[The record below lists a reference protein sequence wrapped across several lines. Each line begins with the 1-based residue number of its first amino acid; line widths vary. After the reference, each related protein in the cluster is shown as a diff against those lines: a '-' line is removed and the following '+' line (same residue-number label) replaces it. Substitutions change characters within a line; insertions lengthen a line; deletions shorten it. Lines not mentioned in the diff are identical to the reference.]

1 MKILHTVE
9 FYDPSI
15 GGMQQ
20 VVKQISERLVKF
32 GHSVTIATTKLPERK
47 HRSLN
52 GVSICEFDIS
62 GNFVRGLKGEID
74 KYREF
79 LLTSDFDIIT
89 NFAAQQWSTDI
100 ALPILKNI
108 KSKKIFVPTGFSTLY
123 NSQYSHYFEKMK
135 TWLNDYDMNIFLSND
150 YRDINFARENGISK
164 ITVIPNGA
172 AEDEFL
178 QSVDVD
184 IKRLLNI
191 PATNKLILT
200 VGSHTGVKGHAEA
213 INIFRK
219 ANIKNSTL
227 LIVANRCGMGCSP
240 ICQSKQLIFSV
251 SPFRVKDHKQLIVS
265 SLNRID
271 TIAAY
276 QQADLFL
283 FPSNIECS
291 PLVLFECMASKTP
304 FLTTDVGNSKEIID
318 WSKSGILLPTIKSNL
333 GYSKALIDES
343 ALILENVL
351 MNSEKLKTMG
361 DIGFQIW
368 QERFT
373 WEKIAKDYEN
383 LYSQVI
389 VKDS

>member
-1 MKILHTVE
+1 
-9 FYDPSI
+9 
-15 GGMQQ
+15 
-20 VVKQISERLVKF
+20 
-32 GHSVTIATTKLPERK
+32 
-47 HRSLN
+47 
-52 GVSICEFDIS
+52 
-62 GNFVRGLKGEID
+62 
-74 KYREF
+74 
-79 LLTSDFDIIT
+79 
-89 NFAAQQWSTDI
+89 
-100 ALPILKNI
+100 
-108 KSKKIFVPTGFSTLY
+108 
-123 NSQYSHYFEKMK
+123 MK

-304 FLTTDVGNSKEIID
+304 F
-318 WSKSGILLPTIKSNL
+318 
-333 GYSKALIDES
+333 
-343 ALILENVL
+343 
-351 MNSEKLKTMG
+351 
-361 DIGFQIW
+361 
-368 QERFT
+368 
-373 WEKIAKDYEN
+373 
-383 LYSQVI
+383 
-389 VKDS
+389 

>member
-1 MKILHTVE
+1 MKILHAVE
-9 FYDPSI
+9 FYDPSV

-32 GHSVTIATTKLPERK
+32 GHSVTIATTKLPQRK
-47 HRSLN
+47 YRSLN
-52 GVSICEFDIS
+52 GVSISEFNIS
-62 GNFVRGLKGEID
+62 GNFVTGLKGEVD

-79 LLTSDFDIIT
+79 LLNSNFDVIT

-108 KSKKIFVPTGFSTLY
+108 KSKKIFVPTGFSALY
-123 NSQYSHYFEKMK
+123 NPQYSHYFEKMK

-164 ITVIPNGA
+164 IILVPNGA
-172 AEDEFL
+172 GEDEFL

-200 VGSHTGVKGHAEA
+200 VGSHTGMKGHAEA

-227 LIVANRCGMGCSP
+227 LIIANGFGIGCSP

-318 WSKSGILLPTIKSNL
+318 WSKSGILLPTIKSKL

-343 ALILENVL
+343 ALILENLL
-351 MNSEKLKTMG
+351 MDSEKLKTMR
-361 DIGFQIW
+361 DMGFQIW
-368 QERFT
+368 QESFT

-389 VKDS
+389 AKGS

>member
-1 MKILHTVE
+1 M
-9 FYDPSI
+9 
-15 GGMQQ
+15 
-20 VVKQISERLVKF
+20 
-32 GHSVTIATTKLPERK
+32 
-47 HRSLN
+47 
-52 GVSICEFDIS
+52 
-62 GNFVRGLKGEID
+62 
-74 KYREF
+74 
-79 LLTSDFDIIT
+79 
-89 NFAAQQWSTDI
+89 
-100 ALPILKNI
+100 
-108 KSKKIFVPTGFSTLY
+108 
-123 NSQYSHYFEKMK
+123 
-135 TWLNDYDMNIFLSND
+135 
-150 YRDINFARENGISK
+150 
-164 ITVIPNGA
+164 
-172 AEDEFL
+172 
-178 QSVDVD
+178 D

-389 VKDS
+389 GKDS